1 MRLIVLELVTMKLA
15 TEDRVEGDDARL
27 NLAAS
32 VALYEEG
39 VDMTRLGRLQV
50 AQVLL
55 SWLMRQRV

>member
-1 MRLIVLELVTMKLA
+1 MRLIAFELVTMKVA

-32 VALYEEG
+32 VAFYEEG

-50 AQVLL
+50 AEVLL
-55 SWLMRQRV
+55 SWLVR